1 MGVPMNEKDL
11 RSRIR
16 GALLEALIEVAPEA
30 DFDSIDPERPLRDQV
45 ELDSMDLLN
54 FWTRIKRKT
63 GVEIQAHESDRA
75 RTLAGLSGILRER
88 M

>member
-63 GVEIQAHESDRA
+63 GVEIQAH
-75 RTLAGLSGILRER
+75 
-88 M
+88 